1 MTTPRSIILG
11 TAGHIDHGKTSLVKA
26 LTGIDTDR
34 LKEERRR
41 GITIELGFA
50 HLRLGDVL
58 FGIVDVPGHERFI
71 KSMVAGAGGIDIVM
85 LVVAADEGVMPQT
98 REHLDICQLL
108 GVKRGLVAL
117 TKSDL
122 VDPDWLDL
130 VEDDLRQTLEPT
142 FLADAPI
149 LRCSATKAAGLEP
162 LKEALLSLAAAV
174 DLRDPDGL
182 LRLPLDRVFTI
193 KGFGTVVT
201 GTLLAGTLRPGD
213 EVSVLP
219 ADVKAKVRSVQVHGE
234 EQEQAV
240 AGQRTAVN
248 LGGVDRQAIG
258 RGEVLVHPGTLAPS
272 PMIDA
277 EVSLLPGARKPLPAR
292 SKVLFHVGTR
302 QQEATC
308 SLLDVKR
315 LEPGGTALA
324 QLSFDLPVVAL
335 PVDRFILRGFHK
347 QENYGT
353 TIGGGEVLRVLSR
366 RLRPRNTAAW
376 ALLEGMA
383 AATTAERVALEL
395 LGAGPTGLTR
405 AQLQQRL
412 PYVPRE
418 LDKALTKLR
427 SAGQAVVYDKD
438 SGAAVHGDHFAALR
452 ARTLELMDA
461 FHADNPLERGI
472 GREELRS
479 RLGHTIGPSRAGAGS
494 DRGSRLFFAILQ
506 QLGKQG
512 ELELE
517 RDLCYRPGHTVQA
530 AAGELRP
537 LADKILQIYHRA
549 ALGPPLD
556 NTLAGQ
562 LGADGQMVTDALK
575 LLVDE
580 GSLIKVTRLYFAPR
594 HLDDLKRRLVEL
606 LQELGQINP
615 TQFKE
620 LVGQSRKFTIPLAE
634 YFDAQKVTLRVGDAR
649 KLRSA

>member
-1 MTTPRSIILG
+1 
-11 TAGHIDHGKTSLVKA
+11 V
-26 LTGIDTDR
+26 
-34 LKEERRR
+34 
-41 GITIELGFA
+41 
-50 HLRLGDVL
+50 
-58 FGIVDVPGHERFI
+58 
-71 KSMVAGAGGIDIVM
+71 
-85 LVVAADEGVMPQT
+85 
-98 REHLDICQLL
+98 
-108 GVKRGLVAL
+108 
-117 TKSDL
+117 
-122 VDPDWLDL
+122 
-130 VEDDLRQTLEPT
+130 
-142 FLADAPI
+142 
-149 LRCSATKAAGLEP
+149 EP
-162 LKEALLSLAAAV
+162 LKEALLALCPQV
-174 DLRDPDGL
+174 DQRDPEGL

-213 EVSVLP
+213 EVAVLP

-234 EQEQAV
+234 EQACAV

-248 LGGVDRQAIG
+248 LGGVDRQTIG
-258 RGEVLVHPGTLAPS
+258 RGEVLIHPGTLAPS

-277 EVSLLPGARKPLPAR
+277 EVSLLPGARKPLLAR

-308 SLLDVKR
+308 ALLDTRR

-324 QLSFDLPVVAL
+324 QLSFDRPVVAL
-335 PVDRFILRGFHK
+335 PADRFILRGFHK

-376 ALLEGMA
+376 QLLEGMA
-383 AATTAERVALEL
+383 AAPPAERVALEL
-395 LGAGPTGLTR
+395 LGAGPVGLTR

-418 LDKALTKLR
+418 LEKALSQLR
-427 SAGQAVVYDKD
+427 SDGRALVYDKE

-452 ARTLELMDA
+452 ARTLELVDA

-479 RLGHTIGPSRAGAGS
+479 RLGPTVGP
-494 DRGSRLFFAILQ
+494 RLFFTLLQ
-506 QLGKQG
+506 QLGKRS
-512 ELELE
+512 ELEVE

-530 AAGELRP
+530 AAGALRP
-537 LADKILQIYHRA
+537 LADKILQIYDSA

-556 NTLAGQ
+556 STLAAQ
-562 LGADGQMVTDALK
+562 LSADDKMMTDALK

-580 GSLIKVTRLYFAPR
+580 GALIRVTRLYFAPR
-594 HLDDLKRRLVEL
+594 HLEDLQRRLVDL
-606 LQELGQINP
+606 LKEEGEITP

-634 YFDAQKVTLRVGDAR
+634 YFDGQKVTLRVGDMR
-649 KLRSA
+649 KLRG

>member
-1 MTTPRSIILG
+1 VTAPRSIILG

-130 VEDDLRQTLEPT
+130 VEDDLRQTFEPT

-149 LRCSATKAAGLEP
+149 LRCSATEAAGLEP
-162 LKEALLSLAAAV
+162 LKEALLTLAAAV

-213 EVSVLP
+213 EVAVLP
-219 ADVKAKVRSVQVHGE
+219 ANVKAKVRSVQVHGE

-248 LGGVDRQAIG
+248 LGGVDRQSIG
-258 RGEVLVHPGTLAPS
+258 RGEVLIHPGTLAPS

-308 SLLDVKR
+308 SLLNVKR
-315 LEPGGTALA
+315 LEPGEAALA
-324 QLSFDLPVVAL
+324 QLSFELPVVAL
-335 PVDRFILRGFHK
+335 PADRFILRGFQK

-353 TIGGGEVLRVLSR
+353 TLGGGEVLRVLSR

-376 ALLEGMA
+376 GLLEGMA
-383 AATTAERVALEL
+383 AAPTAERVALEL
-395 LGAGPTGLTR
+395 QGAGPIGLTR

-418 LDKALTKLR
+418 LDKALTRLR
-427 SAGQAVVYDKD
+427 SGGQAVVYDKE

-452 ARTLELMDA
+452 ARTLELVDG
-461 FHADNPLERGI
+461 FHADNPLERGV

-479 RLGHTIGPSRAGAGS
+479 RLGPMVNP
-494 DRGSRLFFAILQ
+494 RLFFTLQ
-506 QLGKQG
+506 QQLSKQG
-512 ELELE
+512 ELEVE

-537 LADKILQIYHRA
+537 LADKILQLYDRA
-549 ALGPPLD
+549 GLGPPLD
-556 NTLAGQ
+556 STLAGK
-562 LGADGQMVTDALK
+562 LSAEGKMVADALK
-575 LLVDE
+575 LLVDA
-580 GSLIKVTRLYFAPR
+580 GSLIKVTRLYFVPR
-594 HLDDLKRRLVEL
+594 HLEELQRRLVEL
-606 LQELGQINP
+606 LREQGEINP

-649 KLRSA
+649 KLRG